1 MPVLRIDHIGVAVRN
16 LDDAAR
22 KFKDLLGLD
31 VVEKENVEDQGLIA
45 ALIPTADARFE
56 LLNPTSPESVVGRF
70 IERRGEGVH
79 HICFEVDDIAA
90 EIASLK
96 GREVQLVQ
104 GAPRKGFV
112 GQVEFIHP
120 RAAGGVLAEIAQVTL
135 KPAVSTQTRLH
146 HITVA
151 SNDPAETANAWKKAL
166 GMADAAGNKARA
178 TDGAQGLWLE
188 VPGTGGKTL
197 TEMVKP
203 SGAEGVLAS
212 FLKDKGNGV
221 FSIALEAAADT
232 PALKNAQGGKA
243 VLTPDEFLGLRVTL
257 YPKA

>member
-1 MPVLRIDHIGVAVRN
+1 MPVLRIDHIGVAVKN
-16 LDDAAR
+16 LDDAAK

-31 VVEKENVEDQGLIA
+31 VAEKEHVEDQGLAA

-79 HICFEVDDIAA
+79 HICFEVDDIAG

-96 GREVQLVQ
+96 GREVQLIQ

-120 RAAGGVLAEIAQVTL
+120 RAAGGVLVEIAQVTL
-135 KPAVSTQTRLH
+135 KPKTTPQTRLH
-146 HITVA
+146 HVTIA
-151 SNDPAETANAWKKAL
+151 SNDPTETGNAWKKAL
-166 GMADAAGNKARA
+166 GMKDAAGDKSRA
-178 TDGAQGLWLE
+178 TEGAQCAWLE

-203 SGAEGVLAS
+203 TGDGVLAT
-212 FLKDKGNGV
+212 FLQDKGNGI
-221 FSIALEAAADT
+221 FSIALEAAATT
-232 PALKNAQGGKA
+232 PALRNAKSGKA
-243 VLTPDEFLGLRVTL
+243 VLTPDEFLGLRVIL
-257 YPKA
+257 YPRA